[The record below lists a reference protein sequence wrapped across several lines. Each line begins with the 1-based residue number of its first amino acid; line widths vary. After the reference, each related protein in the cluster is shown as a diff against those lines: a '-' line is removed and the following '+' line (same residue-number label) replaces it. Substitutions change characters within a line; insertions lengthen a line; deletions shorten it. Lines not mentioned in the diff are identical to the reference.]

1 MLSKNKSNVNST
13 YCKLSKSSTK
23 ATAGDWRS
31 QRYAYKTIRE
41 NMKSYSHYDINPTF
55 TTSLYIQSSVTYFT
69 YLLTLSNLHG
79 NCEPTIVL
87 FTKSSILPEAS
98 RTAAPPANMTNMAY
112 EIMDKSK
119 AQKVPFGIASPGS
132 FRSPQILAP
141 A

>member
-1 MLSKNKSNVNST
+1 MVSFVFLSERCSATFSGLQVMHNTIS
-13 YCKLSKSSTK
+13 KLT
-23 ATAGDWRS
+23 TAY
-31 QRYAYKTIRE
+31 QAPLVY
-41 NMKSYSHYDINPTF
+41 
-55 TTSLYIQSSVTYFT
+55 LL
-69 YLLTLSNLHG
+69 YLLTLLNLHA
-79 NCEPTIVL
+79 NCEPTKVP

-98 RTAAPPANMTNMAY
+98 RTAAPPANITNMAY